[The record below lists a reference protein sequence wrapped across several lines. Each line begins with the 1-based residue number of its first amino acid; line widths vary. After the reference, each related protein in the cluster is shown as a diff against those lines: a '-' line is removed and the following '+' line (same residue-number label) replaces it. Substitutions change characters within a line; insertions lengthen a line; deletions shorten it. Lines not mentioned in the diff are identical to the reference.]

1 MPLNTRGLFDPRWAY
16 FARPVATSGMLAVV
30 EVRHPTNPAVPWNPL
45 SDNESQRV
53 FASDGAGL
61 EGVLLHYRG
70 PGRVQPNN
78 DWRARKQKWQGQLI
92 TEHAMRIQID
102 LTGNTLTGGNPDKD
116 FDEQQP
122 YDAGLMH
129 VGDVIRVT
137 SVAAPFGPPIE
148 PIITKYQYVVR
159 NVSSSSNSWVR
170 TLLCDFVVNN
180 VTPGTP

>member
-16 FARPVATSGMLAVV
+16 FARPVATSAQIATV
-30 EVRHPTNPAVPWNPL
+30 EVRHPQNPVVAWNPM
-45 SDNESQRV
+45 SDDPAQRV
-53 FASDGAGL
+53 FAADGAGV
-61 EGVLLHYRG
+61 EGDYLHYRG
-70 PGRVQPNN
+70 SGRCQPNN

-102 LTGNTLTGGNPDKD
+102 LTGNTITEGNPDKD
-116 FDEQQP
+116 YDEQQP

-129 VGDVIRVT
+129 VGDIVRVT
-137 SVAAPFGPPIE
+137 RSADPFGPPIE
-148 PIITKYQYVVR
+148 PIIMRYEYVVR

-170 TLLCDFVVNN
+170 TLLCDFIVNN